1 MSESRRKGEKGR
13 GIFREIFGE
22 MPLPS
27 KTGVFDPSYE
37 TYWEERESTGIISE
51 PARRRARGILPFLS
65 PGDSVL
71 DLGCGTGETLE
82 VIRQATG
89 IEGTGLDISEKAL
102 SRVAEKGFRTIS
114 MDLTAEDALLRDVF
128 DHILLFEV
136 VEHITDAEAVLSKLK
151 GRFRKNLF
159 ITTPNLGYIAHRL
172 RMLFGRF
179 PVTYMLDP
187 REHVRYWTARD
198 FKVWMSHLGYP
209 RVRTFG
215 LRGKPGFLK
224 LYRAFPSL
232 WASEVLYV
240 VKPAGAAPGG
250 SDGTQPPNRRP

>member
-1 MSESRRKGEKGR
+1 LSESRRMGEKGR
-13 GIFREIFGE
+13 GVFREIFGE

-27 KTGVFDPSYE
+27 KTGVFDTSYE
-37 TYWEERESTGIISE
+37 TYWEERENTGIIPE
-51 PARRRARGILPFLS
+51 PARRRARGILPFIS
-65 PGDSVL
+65 AGDTVL
-71 DLGCGTGETLE
+71 DIGCGTGETLE

-89 IEGTGLDISEKAL
+89 IEGTGMDISDRAL
-102 SRVAEKGFRTIS
+102 SSVASKGFATLSI
-114 MDLTAEDALLRDVF
+114 DLTAEGAYVPSVF
-128 DHILLFEV
+128 DHIVMFEV
-136 VEHITDAEAVLSKLK
+136 IEHIADAETMLSKLQ

-187 REHVRYWTARD
+187 REHVRYWTTRD
-198 FKVWMSHLGYP
+198 FRVWLSWLGYTEVY
-209 RVRTFG
+209 VRG
-215 LRGKPGFLK
+215 LRGKPASLR

-240 VKPAGAAPGG
+240 VRPAGVE
-250 SDGTQPPNRRP
+250 QE